1 MTTVSVHHQPTDL
14 LRLALYATF
23 RSGTLRWTLL
33 ILSVALFVMNLQQQK
48 SHLGPITWIAIVL
61 TTFIFSAGALVVM
74 LALTVL
80 STLLRNRK
88 GSPAAEVQTYSL
100 TEEGLARRSASS
112 DTLLKWGGAR
122 SLRRSKNA
130 IYVGVSASSY
140 FILPRRV
147 FPSEED
153 YQSFWSAIQ
162 KLAPD
167 NP

>member
-1 MTTVSVHHQPTDL
+1 MTTVSVRHQPTDL
-14 LRLALYATF
+14 LRLALYATL

-74 LALTVL
+74 LALTLL

-88 GSPAAEVQTYSL
+88 GPAAEVQTYSL

-122 SLRRSKNA
+122 SLRWTKNA

-153 YQSFWSAIQ
+153 YQSFWGAIQ